1 MRLKLS
7 ESKGFFYRP
16 IRAHRIKICACRFN
30 IRANLMR
37 TNLKAILIRV
47 YRIKICA
54 RCFNMRAFC
63 IKIRADLA
71 CTNLKVVRTIEE
83 PFIFKFEYDKI
94 YIFLI
99 KGKMGIL

>member
-1 MRLKLS
+1 MRLKLFES
-7 ESKGFFYRP
+7 EEFFYCP

-30 IRANLMR
+30 SRANLMR
-37 TNLKAILIRV
+37 TNLKAIFISM
-47 YRIKICA
+47 YR
-54 RCFNMRAFC
+54 

-71 CTNLKVVRTIEE
+71 CTNLKVVQTVEE

-94 YIFLI
+94 YMLLI